1 MADNDYDEFVN
12 FLAVERGLRRGVFI
26 PMLYLDIMGDM
37 EAAAVLAQIVYWHGE
52 TQNGKQRLVVSHG
65 GHKWLARSY
74 AEWEAEL
81 RLSEHKM
88 RSILKRMAG
97 MGIITSKIYK
107 FGGAPTLHI
116 RLIYTQF
123 LEIVHSRSLK
133 NLGMETSKTSGTM
146 ETSKTSG
153 TITDTEIKTEKKNAP
168 NGAGGEKP
176 KAKSGPEPVPEP
188 VPVPEPQDGDSSDT
202 VGISGKA
209 VSGKGIT
216 PPPARPLTA
225 HQRLVGV
232 LATRHGIAEG
242 SPVPRPLASRL
253 GKQVKILR
261 GELCAEGLDL
271 RVEFDDLP
279 DLIRGFYAGWN
290 KNYTIPTDGVKL
302 AGEVREYVG
311 TGKRAGHLPRDVN
324 ELLAEREQWGG
335 A

>member
-1 MADNDYDEFVN
+1 MTETKRPWAKPTANFSPMPHQLIDEFPNITTISEMKVVLYILRHTWGYGDN
-12 FLAVERGLRRGVFI
+12 EKHITLDEFQHGRKRRDGTRIDTGTGLSKPAIIAGLKLAVKHGYIARETEDSDRTRIRHTYRLLEYDPSQSVIQGSKVFT
-26 PMLYLDIMGDM
+26 PDVKSFYPGGKKSLHRT
-37 EAAAVLAQIVYWHGE
+37 EKE
-52 TQNGKQRLVVSHG
+52 T
-65 GHKWLARSY
+65 
-74 AEWEAEL
+74 
-81 RLSEHKM
+81 
-88 RSILKRMAG
+88 
-97 MGIITSKIYK
+97 
-107 FGGAPTLHI
+107 
-116 RLIYTQF
+116 
-123 LEIVHSRSLK
+123 LEK
-133 NLGMETSKTSGTM
+133 NLRKE
-146 ETSKTSG
+146 
-153 TITDTEIKTEKKNAP
+153 KNAP

-279 DLIRGFYAGWN
+279 DLIRDLYAGWS